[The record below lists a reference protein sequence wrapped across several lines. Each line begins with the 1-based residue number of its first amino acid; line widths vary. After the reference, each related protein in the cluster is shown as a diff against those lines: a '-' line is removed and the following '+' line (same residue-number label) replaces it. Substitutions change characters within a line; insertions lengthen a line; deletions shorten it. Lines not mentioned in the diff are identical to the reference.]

1 MDEPAVL
8 GRPGEGVARNTLF
21 EMWTEANEGVESV
34 LRAGGSVSSVAP
46 KQLPLVQGSDQ
57 FLFIVPSFSVV
68 KKFLRV
74 AKFAAQS
81 L

>member
-1 MDEPAVL
+1 MEEHGAL
-8 GRPGEGVARNTLF
+8 GRPGEGVARNILF

-34 LRAGGSVSSVAP
+34 LQAGGSVSSVAP

-68 KKFLRV
+68 KKFL
-74 AKFAAQS
+74 S
-81 L
+81 D